1 MADGRDQDGGQHR
14 DGQGAPGQD
23 QRVSGVLHDGDDND
37 GGGVECGL
45 CKDEQGASGQNQRGF
60 SLVQSLI
67 RQYHYSTLKNCGLE
81 NRSGWKIKDDK

>member
-23 QRVSGVLHDGDDND
+23 QRVSGVFHDGDDND
-37 GGGVECGL
+37 GGGAECGW

-60 SLVQSLI
+60 SLVQFVI
-67 RQYHYSTLKNCGLE
+67 RQHTTQPLKLWVGKSIRVE
-81 NRSGWKIKDDK
+81 NKR

>member
-37 GGGVECGL
+37 GGGVECGW

-67 RQYHYSTLKNCGLE
+67 RQHHDSTLE
-81 NRSGWKIKDDK
+81 TVDWKVDQGGK

>member
-23 QRVSGVLHDGDDND
+23 QRVSGDHHDDDGNN
-37 GGGVECGL
+37 GGGVECGW

-60 SLVQSLI
+60 TLVQSLI
-67 RQYHYSTLKNCGLE
+67 RQHRHSTLE
-81 NRSGWKIKDDK
+81 PVGWKVDQEGN

>member
-23 QRVSGVLHDGDDND
+23 QRVSGVFHDGDGNN

-45 CKDEQGASGQNQRGF
+45 CKDEQGASRQNQRGF

-67 RQYHYSTLKNCGLE
+67 RQHHHSTLE
-81 NRSGWKIKDDK
+81 TVGWKVDQGGK